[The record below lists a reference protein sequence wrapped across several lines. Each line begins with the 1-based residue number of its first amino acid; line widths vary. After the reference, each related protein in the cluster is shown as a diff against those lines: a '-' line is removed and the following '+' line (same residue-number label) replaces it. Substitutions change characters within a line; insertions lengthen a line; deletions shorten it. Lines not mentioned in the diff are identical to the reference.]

1 MICEDARLLIGAD
14 PDAAGPE
21 LEEHLR
27 GCEGCRAWRAE
38 MQRLNADVRRAL
50 AEPPDIRRRSTPR
63 AAPAWREYALA
74 AGVVL
79 AMAAALAVWV
89 LRPTDTLARDLVT
102 HVKGEPESWLSTQG
116 VSAGSID
123 HALKSSGIALD
134 FASDKIVYAQSCW
147 FRGHYVPHLVVETTH
162 GPATVL
168 ILRHEHVKARDDFRE
183 GGMTGVIVPA
193 GDGSIA
199 VLTRGRGQGQVD
211 DLAAGLREQVHWLPE
226 PAQPPPDPMHH

>member
-14 PDAAGPE
+14 PDAAGHE
-21 LEEHLR
+21 LEEHVR
-27 GCEGCRAWRAE
+27 GCDGCRAFREE
-38 MQRLNADVRRAL
+38 MRRLNGDIRRAL
-50 AEPPDIRRRSTPR
+50 EEPPDIRAR
-63 AAPAWREYALA
+63 AAPRAQYAWREYALA

-79 AMAAALAVWV
+79 AMAAGLAVWL

-102 HVKGEPESWLSTQG
+102 HVKAEPESWLSSHN

-123 HALKSSGIALD
+123 HALQSSGIGLD
-134 FASDKIVYAQSCW
+134 LASDKIVYAQSCW

-168 ILRHEHVKARDDFRE
+168 ILRHEQVKARDDFRE

-199 VLTRGRGQGQVD
+199 VLARGRGQVD
-211 DLAAGLREQVHWLPE
+211 DVASELREEVHWLPE
-226 PAQPPPDPMHH
+226 PAPTPQSTQQ